1 MNKVNAVSNYA
12 VPQVEI
18 IEMEVEQC
26 FATSGEGNTE
36 GFGDYQ

>member
-1 MNKVNAVSNYA
+1 MYNRNAVSNYE